1 MNFSRCHPWF
11 VLLCWGQDKDET
23 KPRRKTQPLGVIRQ
37 VTHDRLIGFDPWW
50 EPKLCGVV
58 KHQAALSG
66 LTLIWLVMVGGFMLW
81 QSSIAVPQCNMDKH
95 GPCVDMITYS
105 TCSSHGFPM
114 FSMARF
120 DCQRVKSWCSSGL
133 TIFDIL
139 ESPPSMTASSREYH
153 SVMANA
159 QRTSAHINQKVSWRT
174 CVPGGCWSINQK
186 KNSFVTTI
194 YPNRYT
200 NLMSWLRT

>member
-1 MNFSRCHPWF
+1 
-11 VLLCWGQDKDET
+11 
-23 KPRRKTQPLGVIRQ
+23 
-37 VTHDRLIGFDPWW
+37 
-50 EPKLCGVV
+50 
-58 KHQAALSG
+58 
-66 LTLIWLVMVGGFMLW
+66 
-81 QSSIAVPQCNMDKH
+81 MDKR

-174 CVPGGCWSINQK
+174 CVPGGCWSKPKEELVRNYHIPQPLHEFDELV
-186 KNSFVTTI
+186 KNIFFLTTI
-194 YPNRYT
+194 LSNYE
-200 NLMSWLRT
+200 SIIVW